1 MTFPPQTEIVEDH
14 VADARERGASVR
26 TGGERIERDGD
37 WYPPTVITDV
47 DHSMKVM
54 GDESFGPVVGVMK
67 VRDAEE
73 AVRLANDTRYG
84 LSGYVFGKSDRG
96 RGGRPPARGR
106 GGVVNDVLVN
116 FLAVDVPMGGW
127 KDSGIGFRHG
137 EYGIKKFVRP
147 ESLVIT
153 RFGGK
158 REALYFPYTQKRR
171 NLLRKL
177 ATFTTRAAS
186 AASAASSGRMA
197 AGGVQYLALLR
208 GINVGGKNAVAMAEL
223 REEFEELG
231 FADVATYIN
240 SGNVLFRGKREKM
253 ETLSARIEKA
263 LTKRFKID
271 LKVVVLTEAQMR
283 KVVADAPKDAGHADY
298 RWDAIFVRKP
308 LTVKKVLGLI
318 DLKEGVDRA
327 WAGKGVVYFSRLDS
341 KASSSRLS
349 KFAGMPEYK
358 DVTVRNWNSTTKLLK
373 LMDERASD

>member
-1 MTFPPQTEIVEDH
+1 
-14 VADARERGASVR
+14 
-26 TGGERIERDGD
+26 
-37 WYPPTVITDV
+37 
-47 DHSMKVM
+47 
-54 GDESFGPVVGVMK
+54 
-67 VRDAEE
+67 
-73 AVRLANDTRYG
+73 
-84 LSGYVFGKSDRG
+84 
-96 RGGRPPARGR
+96 
-106 GGVVNDVLVN
+106 
-116 FLAVDVPMGGW
+116 
-127 KDSGIGFRHG
+127 
-137 EYGIKKFVRP
+137 
-147 ESLVIT
+147 
-153 RFGGK
+153 
-158 REALYFPYTQKRR
+158 
-171 NLLRKL
+171 
-177 ATFTTRAAS
+177 
-186 AASAASSGRMA
+186 MA

-358 DVTVRNWNSTTKLLK
+358 DVTVRNWNSTTK
-373 LMDERASD
+373 R